1 MCDKW
6 LEKSGGLGIVFTQ
19 SDVILYNLKTN
30 HLIPFYSLEHLYIVF
45 MEG

>member
-6 LEKSGGLGIVFTQ
+6 LEKSGGRGVIFTQ
-19 SDVILYNLKTN
+19 SDVILYLKTN